1 MNMNITKNTT
11 FTWKQMGML
20 KFSVLFIGIAIGAN
34 WPAVFVPYTAALVI
48 VGLVAGIYLSVIW
61 YRE

>member
-1 MNMNITKNTT
+1 
-11 FTWKQMGML
+11 MGML

-34 WPAVFVPYTAALVI
+34 WPAVFVPYTTALVV
-48 VGLVAGIYLSVIW
+48 VGLALGIYLSTIW